1 VTNLS
6 NQKNRKQKD
15 SAMAGTKTNKIVTRV
30 ASYAILTFMTLLI
43 FTPIFW
49 MISTSLKS
57 EAVMFDTP
65 IELIPS
71 DPTLDSYV
79 NLWSTY
85 PFLTYLRNSIFVVSV
100 ATFFSVAVSTFA
112 GYGISRFNFRGR
124 GIFMSFLL
132 ATQLF
137 PSIMLLIPYYKTFK
151 TLNLIDSHFGLIIA
165 YVSFTIPFCT
175 WMMRGYFAGISKD
188 LDQAAAID
196 GAGRFRV
203 FSSVILPIAWP
214 GIAATAIYAFIAGW
228 NEYLFA
234 LVFLNSAEK
243 KTVSL
248 AIGQLIG
255 EYRILWNDMMAASFF
270 ALVPMIIIFI
280 FFNRYL
286 VEGLSAGAVKE

>member
-1 VTNLS
+1 
-6 NQKNRKQKD
+6 
-15 SAMAGTKTNKIVTRV
+15 MAGTKANKVITRV
-30 ASYAILTFMTLLI
+30 TSYSILLIMTLLI

-71 DPTLDSYV
+71 DPTLDSYK

-85 PFLTYLRNSIFVVSV
+85 PFLAYLRNSIFVVSV
-100 ATFFSVAVSTFA
+100 ATFFSVSVSTFA
-112 GYGISRFNFRGR
+112 GYGISRFNFKGR
-124 GIFMSFLL
+124 GVFMSFLL

-151 TLNLIDSHFGLIIA
+151 TLNLIDSHLGLIIA

-196 GAGRFRV
+196 GAGRIKIFT
-203 FSSVILPIAWP
+203 SVILPIAWP

>member
-1 VTNLS
+1 MTNLS

-30 ASYAILTFMTLLI
+30 ATYSILAIMTFLI

-71 DPTLDSYV
+71 EPTLNSYV
-79 NLWSTY
+79 SLWSTY
-85 PFLTYLRNSIFVVSV
+85 PFLTYLRNSIFVVST
-100 ATFFSVAVSTFA
+100 ATFLSVMVSTFA
-112 GYGISRFNFRGR
+112 GYGISRFNFKGR
-124 GIFMSFLL
+124 GVFMSFLL

-175 WMMRGYFAGISKD
+175 WMMRGYFAGISKE

-243 KTVSL
+243 KTASL

-255 EYRILWNDMMAASFF
+255 EYRILWNEMMAASFF

>member
-1 VTNLS
+1 
-6 NQKNRKQKD
+6 
-15 SAMAGTKTNKIVTRV
+15 MAGTKTNRVVTRV
-30 ASYAILTFMTLLI
+30 ASYAILLMMTVLI

-71 DPTLDSYV
+71 DPTLNSYI

-100 ATFFSVAVSTFA
+100 ATFFSVSVSTFA
-112 GYGISRFNFRGR
+112 GYGISRFNFKGR
-124 GIFMSFLL
+124 GVFMSFLL

-151 TLNLIDSHFGLIIA
+151 TLNLIDSHLGLIIA

-196 GAGRFRV
+196 GAGRIKIFT
-203 FSSVILPIAWP
+203 SVILPIAWP

-234 LVFLNSAEK
+234 LVFLNTAEK